1 MFAFL
6 VYQTFPAAL
15 FEMLGVGVM
24 LPGLGKG
31 RGGRAVEGRANFC
44 NYRKSLTLSHTN
56 AVAVA
61 GAATPTLMG
70 TAAVS
75 VVSHSHCRSLPHT
88 HAHTQ
93 CTERAAMFD
102 FSLYM

>member
-1 MFAFL
+1 M
-6 VYQTFPAAL
+6 
-15 FEMLGVGVM
+15 
-24 LPGLGKG
+24 
-31 RGGRAVEGRANFC
+31 GRAVEGRANFC

-56 AVAVA
+56 AVAGAV

-75 VVSHSHCRSLPHT
+75 VVSHSHCRSLPLC
-88 HAHTQ
+88 HAHTHTQ
-93 CTERAAMFD
+93 CRERAAMFD

>member
-15 FEMLGVGVM
+15 FEMLGVRVKEG
-24 LPGLGKG
+24 GK
-31 RGGRAVEGRANFC
+31 AVEGRANFC

-61 GAATPTLMG
+61 AA
-70 TAAVS
+70 
-75 VVSHSHCRSLPHT
+75 LPRPH
-88 HAHTQ
+88 
-93 CTERAAMFD
+93 
-102 FSLYM
+102 